1 MHAEL
6 LVLRLVHIL
15 SAIMWVGSGLFTT
28 FFLVPALKDS
38 PALMG
43 PVVAGLTRRRAFR
56 VLEIAAGL
64 TILSGLRLMWIDS
77 AGFSGSYFATG
88 TGNTFA
94 IGGAAAIIA
103 AVFNFGVAR
112 PAMVRAGAIAASLA
126 ASTDAAEK
134 ARLTQQVD
142 RLRRRATVA
151 GMLAVGFAILAA
163 SAMAVARYV

>member
-6 LVLRLVHIL
+6 LVLRLIHIL

-28 FFLVPALKDS
+28 FFLVPALTGS
-38 PALMG
+38 PAAMG
-43 PVVAGLTRRRAFR
+43 QVMAGLTRRRVFR
-56 VLEIAAGL
+56 TLEIAAGL
-64 TILSGLRLMWIDS
+64 AILSGLRLLWIDS

-88 TGNTFA
+88 TGNAFA

-112 PAMVRAGAIAASLA
+112 PAMVRAGAMAATLT
-126 ASTDAAEK
+126 ASANAAEK
-134 ARLTQQVD
+134 ARLTQELD
-142 RLRRRATVA
+142 RLRKRGTTAA
-151 GMLAVGFAILAA
+151 MLAVSFGILAA